1 MNNSLSCSFYIKEI
15 TSKLVKF
22 TYQLA
27 RIKHFIDDGGQK
39 MFYHVMSTIN
49 LSMEYCFWDA
59 VAHQLRF
66 LKTGCILSLQTL
78 TDFQRSLLIMKSIN
92 DKVPQYIKA
101 LFTLCLNDNNRFRLR
116 LSRLDV
122 FKIHS
127 IPFSATISWN
137 SLSVSIRGPI
147 RSISLNNF
155 KRKLGKY
162 LLSKVH

>member
-1 MNNSLSCSFYIKEI
+1 
-15 TSKLVKF
+15 
-22 TYQLA
+22 
-27 RIKHFIDDGGQK
+27 

-59 VAHQLRF
+59 AAHQLRF
-66 LKTGCILSLQTL
+66 LKSLQKRAIKIIVKISSSDALKTGCILSLQTL

-127 IPFSATISWN
+127 IPFSATIS
-137 SLSVSIRGPI
+137 
-147 RSISLNNF
+147 
-155 KRKLGKY
+155 
-162 LLSKVH
+162 